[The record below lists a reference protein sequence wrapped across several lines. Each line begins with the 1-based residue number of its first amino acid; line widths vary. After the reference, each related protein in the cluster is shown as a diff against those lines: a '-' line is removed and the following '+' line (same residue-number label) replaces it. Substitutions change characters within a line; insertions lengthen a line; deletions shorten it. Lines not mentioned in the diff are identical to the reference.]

1 MKKMSKKEM
10 TKIVGGKG
18 RENAKNVF
26 PELPVDADLSNVPA
40 LPAEQKGNGKRPF

>member
-18 RENAKNVF
+18 RDNAQNVF
-26 PELPVDADLSNVPA
+26 PELPAEADLSNVPA
-40 LPAEQKGNGKRPF
+40 LPEAQKGKGKRPF